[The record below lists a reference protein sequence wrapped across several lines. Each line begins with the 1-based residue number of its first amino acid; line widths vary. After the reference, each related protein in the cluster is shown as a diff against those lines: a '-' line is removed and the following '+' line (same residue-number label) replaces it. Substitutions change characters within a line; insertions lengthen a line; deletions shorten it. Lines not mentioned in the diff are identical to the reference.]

1 MNTEVDTEK
10 KMNHL
15 RWRCT
20 RRSMAEADF
29 LLGSFVERLYQ
40 DLNPEQ
46 AAAFEQLVEMQDHDL
61 WALVSGRR
69 ECASPMQ
76 AEIVEMMRGL
86 KVK

>member
-1 MNTEVDTEK
+1 MDAEK
-10 KMNHL
+10 KMNYM

-29 LLGSFVERLYQ
+29 LLGGFVEKFYSALT
-40 DLNPEQ
+40 PEQ
-46 AAAFEQLVEMQDHDL
+46 ATAFEQLVEMEDLDL

-69 ECASPMQ
+69 ECVDPLQ
-76 AEIVEMMRGL
+76 AEMVVMLRSL